1 MSLPT
6 LALNSL
12 QVVKH
17 GSFADIL
24 FLPTL
29 PKTSAK
35 RHSLALGPPLH
46 AVVGEPSQS
55 LDSVLLRVVQAVR
68 PYNVDAIEPGI
79 SRKADS
85 LSDALFDPL
94 PAIVTNQVIMQPGCR
109 VPDERKGIVLAI
121 GDPQDLQVLYNQT
134 TLSSD
139 LHDSFIPGV
148 AGQDVAFQL
157 VEQSL
162 FRVQKRPSADLCLL
176 RADDLERLSQRYGED
191 YQKLHQRAR
200 KMTCSLIRAWA
211 RKLLS
216 QRPRVKSFE
225 KSSATYSLQEFMST
239 FADLMQVRVHA
250 AGQTICAEGDLPG
263 PVTWNPPRCDAMS
276 TEAESDCVAWVLQIK
291 DSEELR
297 VKFPRESGLFDRI
310 SIRHLQLLSPHM
322 DGMQLSSIQHH
333 SAFIDAEMLS
343 SSLADALPREN
354 MWCESAAELRICS
367 RDEVVVQEGEFG
379 EEMFVRSLHNYCLR
393 LCARIDNVW
402 WQRPASW
409 LDCLAALG
417 ISKTR
422 KETVMADTVC
432 DIRALSRKA
441 LLAVLDKFPEEEERM
456 MAIVEAHSQSRK
468 AASLA
473 LEQASAGEGGFS
485 QDFIRMLVDN
495 MYEQPYMVNQVILQ
509 QGMLGTHFVVLVH
522 GIVEIEANGMVVATV
537 SAPGIFGERGFLV
550 SGSRSGA
557 TVRCTTVAE
566 CMMLPVDGPST
577 PVIRQLYQ
585 ADIHQMGTKKDKSKD
600 KKASGRKKS
609 KAKKKEKHKSK
620 KKEKHKSKKAYK
632 DDSSSSST
640 CSHEA
645 TPKAEA
651 PKALDTGIAQEIR
664 AALKRRAEGE
674 SATDVATARDDAL
687 GRHDA
692 RKTLLGPSRDEVLS
706 ESQKAERDALNQE
719 AEEVLKL
726 HRDLRLRAGTW
737 KAGEGALQHKVLAWI
752 ESRNAQTLRWPA
764 ARKQMPA
771 LRQNTSFLKN
781 CDPSFLTRMAQHL
794 EKQVFMAG
802 QPLLEED
809 VDAGFCLLIQQGVAC
824 VEKAGKVVA
833 KIGAG
838 EFIGELV
845 ALGFATAASQTIRAE
860 ERVLAFAINNDAFR
874 ELVDEFPEEKQ
885 KLLELARQRMQA
897 NAGRRRSSRGLFGRP
912 DLLKAV
918 NVVAAFQKSEERR
931 SSRSLTGEGVLLQP
945 EDTQQVRRLPGYR
958 SGVKWVKQ
966 RRAALEEATYVKLKR
981 TTLRNQQA
989 PGDEFEPL
997 MPLPP
1002 LQGYRPPEKGPG
1014 TPWSAQSQRQA
1025 MPASV
1030 MRLRK
1035 FKKLYGSHPDDKGS
1049 STATRPRPLE
1059 LNDDAQDE
1067 VAVTMEPAS
1076 PTSPEAAQALRHK
1089 LAGTL
1094 APSMFEQM
1102 HKWFSAVQGDHEEE
1116 RSPIEKLSLFLQQE
1130 EEAEESYRRER
1141 RHSHLCKGF
1150 HAWKVFCF
1158 GRGTASKS
1166 AAAADEPDIVDLDYS
1181 SREGGEGWLALD
1193 IADRVVQMID
1203 NVLEADEVKQEHPN
1217 QGECACF

>member
-1 MSLPT
+1 MPQLPSQNARSSPTDSWNGAGGGSESADLSPRSLPRSEPDAAGSEKPGRAGLKSVST
-6 LALNSL
+6 AARAAVRFRHLA
-12 QVVKH
+12 
-17 GSFADIL
+17 
-24 FLPTL
+24 
-29 PKTSAK
+29 TSAK
-35 RHSLALGPPLH
+35 TNEASESSRGREARLIRRHPFFADTSKDFR
-46 AVVGEPSQS
+46 EE
-55 LDSVLLRVVQAVR
+55 VVQAVR

-109 VPDERKGIVLAI
+109 VPDERKGIVLAL
-121 GDPQDLQVLYNQT
+121 GDHQDLQVLYHQT

-176 RADDLERLSQRYGED
+176 RADDLERLSQRYAED

-211 RKLLS
+211 RKFHMRCYPKLFCNVS
-216 QRPRVKSFE
+216 
-225 KSSATYSLQEFMST
+225 QEFMST

-250 AGQTICAEGDLPG
+250 AGQTMCAEGDPG
-263 PVTWNPPRCDAMS
+263 NFGFYLHSGRALVCRGS
-276 TEAESDCVAWVLQIK
+276 TSIIRLSREQDGAWKSWWGMLEVGATCVEQTCTVVAESDCVAWVLQIK

-297 VKFPRESGLFDRI
+297 VKFPRESSLFDRI

-322 DGMQLSSIQHH
+322 DGMRSIAMFADCGQE
-333 SAFIDAEMLS
+333 FQEMLS
-343 SSLADALPREN
+343 SN
-354 MWCESAAELRICS
+354 FVQRICS
-367 RDEVVVQEGEFG
+367 RDEVVVQEGDFG
-379 EEMFVRSLHNYCLR
+379 EEMFVLVLGKCKVLRSGSDRFSRLHPGSCFGG
-393 LCARIDNVW
+393 
-402 WQRPASW
+402 
-409 LDCLAALG
+409 LAALG

-509 QGMLGTHFVVLVH
+509 QGMPGTHFVVLVH

-585 ADIHQMGTKKDKSKD
+585 ADIQKLERMLQKKMQ
-600 KKASGRKKS
+600 
-609 KAKKKEKHKSK
+609 
-620 KKEKHKSKKAYK
+620 
-632 DDSSSSST
+632 ST
-640 CSHEA
+640 V
-645 TPKAEA
+645 
-651 PKALDTGIAQEIR
+651 Q
-664 AALKRRAEGE
+664 
-674 SATDVATARDDAL
+674 
-687 GRHDA
+687 
-692 RKTLLGPSRDEVLS
+692 TL
-706 ESQKAERDALNQE
+706 SQKGSNLPQ
-719 AEEVLKL
+719 
-726 HRDLRLRAGTW
+726 
-737 KAGEGALQHKVLAWI
+737 
-752 ESRNAQTLRWPA
+752 AQ
-764 ARKQMPA
+764 
-771 LRQNTSFLKN
+771 QNTSFLKN

-885 KLLELARQRMQA
+885 KLLELARQRIQA
-897 NAGRRRSSRGLFGRP
+897 NAGRRRSTRGLFGRP

-918 NVVAAFQKSEERR
+918 SVVAAFKNEERR

-945 EDTQQVRRLPGYR
+945 EDTHQVRRLPGYR

-1035 FKKLYGSHPDDKGS
+1035 FKKLYGRNVWLETCIPWSRPSIPPPSGS
-1049 STATRPRPLE
+1049 STPIAGLATEVKGSPTAARPRPLE
-1059 LNDDAQDE
+1059 LNEDGQDE
-1067 VAVTMEPAS
+1067 AAVSMEPAS
-1076 PTSPEAAQALRHK
+1076 PTSPEAAKALRQK

-1166 AAAADEPDIVDLDYS
+1166 AAAADEPNIVDLDYS

-1203 NVLEADEVKQEHPN
+1203 NVLEADEVKQD
-1217 QGECACF
+1217 GEF

>member
-1 MSLPT
+1 MPQLPSQN
-6 LALNSL
+6 ARS
-12 QVVKH
+12 
-17 GSFADIL
+17 S
-24 FLPTL
+24 PTD
-29 PKTSAK
+29 SWNGAGGG
-35 RHSLALGPPLH
+35 GPPELTRERV
-46 AVVGEPSQS
+46 AAEPSRAQFAS
-55 LDSVLLRVVQAVR
+55 GAAERNMDDVELNLQLPLEAPGDECEDQRSKRELKRVVQAVR

-191 YQKLHQRAR
+191 YQKLQQRAR

-211 RKLLS
+211 RKFHMRCYPKLFCNVS
-216 QRPRVKSFE
+216 
-225 KSSATYSLQEFMST
+225 QEFMST

-250 AGQTICAEGDLPG
+250 AGQTICAEGDPG
-263 PVTWNPPRCDAMS
+263 NFGFYLHSGRALVCRGS
-276 TEAESDCVAWVLQIK
+276 TSIIRLSREQDGAWKSWWGMLEVGATCVEQTCTVVAESDCVAWVLQIK

-322 DGMQLSSIQHH
+322 DGMRNIAMFADCGQEFQ
-333 SAFIDAEMLS
+333 EMLS
-343 SSLADALPREN
+343 SN
-354 MWCESAAELRICS
+354 FVQRICS

-379 EEMFVRSLHNYCLR
+379 EEMFVLVLGKCKVLRSGSDRFSRLHPGSCFGG
-393 LCARIDNVW
+393 
-402 WQRPASW
+402 
-409 LDCLAALG
+409 LAALG

-585 ADIHQMGTKKDKSKD
+585 ADIQKLERMLQKKMQ
-600 KKASGRKKS
+600 
-609 KAKKKEKHKSK
+609 
-620 KKEKHKSKKAYK
+620 
-632 DDSSSSST
+632 ST
-640 CSHEA
+640 V
-645 TPKAEA
+645 
-651 PKALDTGIAQEIR
+651 Q
-664 AALKRRAEGE
+664 
-674 SATDVATARDDAL
+674 
-687 GRHDA
+687 
-692 RKTLLGPSRDEVLS
+692 TL
-706 ESQKAERDALNQE
+706 SQKGSNLPQ
-719 AEEVLKL
+719 
-726 HRDLRLRAGTW
+726 
-737 KAGEGALQHKVLAWI
+737 
-752 ESRNAQTLRWPA
+752 AQ
-764 ARKQMPA
+764 
-771 LRQNTSFLKN
+771 QNTSFLKN

-885 KLLELARQRMQA
+885 KLLELARQRIQA

-918 NVVAAFQKSEERR
+918 SVVAAFQKNEAGHSPTCAESHGKE
-931 SSRSLTGEGVLLQP
+931 
-945 EDTQQVRRLPGYR
+945 VRRLPGYR

-1014 TPWSAQSQRQA
+1014 TLWSAQSQRQA

-1035 FKKLYGSHPDDKGS
+1035 FKKLYGRNVWLETCTPWSRPSMCHGGENGVANV
-1049 STATRPRPLE
+1049 STCKVHSVGRDLE
-1059 LNDDAQDE
+1059 HRTIRRLVKVQL
-1067 VAVTMEPAS
+1067 PHAS
-1076 PTSPEAAQALRHK
+1076 E
-1089 LAGTL
+1089 

-1102 HKWFSAVQGDHEEE
+1102 QKWFSAVQGDEEEDNSSTAHQFDHDDHDDRDQDEDNHDDRHGHQDEQDHQTTTKLEAGNILKIVSAPLNWRDEHGPRGLGTAEGDLTGVPRGGAIDKTACEE

-1166 AAAADEPDIVDLDYS
+1166 AAAADEPNIVDLDYS

-1193 IADRVVQMID
+1193 IADREGL
-1203 NVLEADEVKQEHPN
+1203 NLTS
-1217 QGECACF
+1217 

>member
-1 MSLPT
+1 MPQLPSQNARSSPT
-6 LALNSL
+6 DSWNGAGGGSESADLSPRSWPRSEPDSPGPEKPGRAGLKSVSTAARAAVRFRHLA
-12 QVVKH
+12 
-17 GSFADIL
+17 
-24 FLPTL
+24 
-29 PKTSAK
+29 TSAK
-35 RHSLALGPPLH
+35 TNEASESSSGREARLIRRHPFFADTSKDFR
-46 AVVGEPSQS
+46 EE
-55 LDSVLLRVVQAVR
+55 VVQAVR

-191 YQKLHQRAR
+191 YQKLQQRAR

-211 RKLLS
+211 RKFHMRCYPKLFCNVS
-216 QRPRVKSFE
+216 
-225 KSSATYSLQEFMST
+225 QEFMST

-250 AGQTICAEGDLPG
+250 AGQTICAEGDPG
-263 PVTWNPPRCDAMS
+263 NFGFYLHSGRALVCRGS
-276 TEAESDCVAWVLQIK
+276 TSIIRLSREQDGAWKSWWGMLEVGATCVEQTCTVVAESDCVAWVLQIK

-322 DGMQLSSIQHH
+322 DGMQLSSIRHH

-343 SSLADALPREN
+343 SSPADALPREN
-354 MWCESAAELRICS
+354 MWCEGAGRAEVAATGLL
-367 RDEVVVQEGEFG
+367 VGF
-379 EEMFVRSLHNYCLR
+379 
-393 LCARIDNVW
+393 
-402 WQRPASW
+402 
-409 LDCLAALG
+409 CLAALG

-585 ADIHQMGTKKDKSKD
+585 ADIQKLERMLQKKMQ
-600 KKASGRKKS
+600 
-609 KAKKKEKHKSK
+609 
-620 KKEKHKSKKAYK
+620 
-632 DDSSSSST
+632 ST
-640 CSHEA
+640 V
-645 TPKAEA
+645 
-651 PKALDTGIAQEIR
+651 Q
-664 AALKRRAEGE
+664 
-674 SATDVATARDDAL
+674 
-687 GRHDA
+687 
-692 RKTLLGPSRDEVLS
+692 TL
-706 ESQKAERDALNQE
+706 SQKGSNLPQ
-719 AEEVLKL
+719 
-726 HRDLRLRAGTW
+726 
-737 KAGEGALQHKVLAWI
+737 
-752 ESRNAQTLRWPA
+752 AQ
-764 ARKQMPA
+764 
-771 LRQNTSFLKN
+771 QNTSFLKN

-885 KLLELARQRMQA
+885 KLLELARQRIQA

-918 NVVAAFQKSEERR
+918 SVVAAFQKNEERR
-931 SSRSLTGEGVLLQP
+931 SSRSLTGEGALLQP

-1035 FKKLYGSHPDDKGS
+1035 FKKLYGRNVWLETCTPWSRPSIPPASGSATPIAGLATEDTGS
-1049 STATRPRPLE
+1049 STAARPRPLE
-1059 LNDDAQDE
+1059 LNDDGKDE
-1067 VAVTMEPAS
+1067 AAVTMEPAA

-1102 HKWFSAVQGDHEEE
+1102 HKWFSAVQGDEEGDLTGVPRGVPKNYLVLLTKESRVATRYGSVNSYQGAIDKTACEE
-1116 RSPIEKLSLFLQQE
+1116 RSPIEKLSLFLQQAGTGGVGIHCKGCLSSLAVEE

-1166 AAAADEPDIVDLDYS
+1166 AAAADEPNIVDLDYS

-1193 IADRVVQMID
+1193 IADREGL
-1203 NVLEADEVKQEHPN
+1203 NLTS
-1217 QGECACF
+1217 

>member
-1 MSLPT
+1 MALQTTKSA
-6 LALNSL
+6 LAAPL
-12 QVVKH
+12 QATQ
-17 GSFADIL
+17 SA
-24 FLPTL
+24 
-29 PKTSAK
+29 TSN
-35 RHSLALGPPLH
+35 
-46 AVVGEPSQS
+46 
-55 LDSVLLRVVQAVR
+55 LLR
-68 PYNVDAIEPGI
+68 
-79 SRKADS
+79 K
-85 LSDALFDPL
+85 
-94 PAIVTNQVIMQPGCR
+94 T
-109 VPDERKGIVLAI
+109 
-121 GDPQDLQVLYNQT
+121 
-134 TLSSD
+134 
-139 LHDSFIPGV
+139 
-148 AGQDVAFQL
+148 
-157 VEQSL
+157 
-162 FRVQKRPSADLCLL
+162 
-176 RADDLERLSQRYGED
+176 
-191 YQKLHQRAR
+191 
-200 KMTCSLIRAWA
+200 
-211 RKLLS
+211 
-216 QRPRVKSFE
+216 
-225 KSSATYSLQEFMST
+225 
-239 FADLMQVRVHA
+239 
-250 AGQTICAEGDLPG
+250 G
-263 PVTWNPPRCDAMS
+263 PVGPLCC
-276 TEAESDCVAWVLQIK
+276 EAESDCVAWVLQIK

-297 VKFPRESGLFDRI
+297 VKFPRESSLFDRI

-322 DGMQLSSIQHH
+322 DGMRSIAMFADCGQE
-333 SAFIDAEMLS
+333 FQEMLS
-343 SSLADALPREN
+343 SN
-354 MWCESAAELRICS
+354 FVQRICS
-367 RDEVVVQEGEFG
+367 RDEVVVQEGDFG
-379 EEMFVRSLHNYCLR
+379 EEMFVLVLGKCKVLRSGSDRFSRLHPGSCFGG
-393 LCARIDNVW
+393 
-402 WQRPASW
+402 
-409 LDCLAALG
+409 LAALG

-509 QGMLGTHFVVLVH
+509 QGMPGTHFVVLVH

-537 SAPGIFGERGFLV
+537 IAPGIFGERGFLV

-585 ADIHQMGTKKDKSKD
+585 ADIQTLGMGTKKEKSKD

-620 KKEKHKSKKAYK
+620 KAYK
-632 DDSSSSST
+632 DDSSSSSA

-645 TPKAEA
+645 PKAKA
-651 PKALDTGIAQEIR
+651 PKALDAGIAQEIR
-664 AALKRRAEGE
+664 AALKRRAETCLHSKGRVQLANPE
-674 SATDVATARDDAL
+674 VSGHAEEGTSATDVATERDDAL

-692 RKTLLGPSRDEVLS
+692 RKTLLGPSREEVLS

-726 HRDLRLRAGTW
+726 HRDLRLRAGAA
-737 KAGEGALQHKVLAWI
+737 KK
-752 ESRNAQTLRWPA
+752 QT
-764 ARKQMPA
+764 PA
-771 LRQNTSFLKN
+771 LRKLERMLQKKMQSTVQTLSQKGSNLPQAQQNTSFLKN

-885 KLLELARQRMQA
+885 KLLELARQRIQA
-897 NAGRRRSSRGLFGRP
+897 NAGRRRSTRGLFGRP

-918 NVVAAFQKSEERR
+918 SVVAAFKNEERR

-945 EDTQQVRRLPGYR
+945 EDTHQVRRLPGYR

-1035 FKKLYGSHPDDKGS
+1035 FKKLYGRNVWLETCIPWSRPSIPPPSGS
-1049 STATRPRPLE
+1049 STPIAGLATEVKGSPTAARPRPLE
-1059 LNDDAQDE
+1059 LNEDGQDE
-1067 VAVTMEPAS
+1067 AAVSMEPAS
-1076 PTSPEAAQALRHK
+1076 PTSPEAAKALRQK

-1102 HKWFSAVQGDHEEE
+1102 HKWFSAE

-1166 AAAADEPDIVDLDYS
+1166 AAAADEPNIVDLDYS

-1203 NVLEADEVKQEHPN
+1203 NVLEADEVKQDGDVSGVALTVLVEAPIFVVCTLTGLGLFAFAVQLLHRLRRLKMMLTSEQAIAALREGVQPDGRASESSYAGSSQTRATAEASSN
-1217 QGECACF
+1217 ESTEQLEQTGRMARNIKCSEVQASCSGTSLSESAIGQAWLCPMYLSTGSGRRAVSASSVFRRGRVWKFKHLSYNMLAKS